1 MNEERVF
8 VESIPPFAS
17 SLSMRATDFQSDLV
31 ALPGGVVR
39 PLHLPARL
47 LESPVLKRRRNH
59 RGSRSH
65 VARERRFVSYRDRF
79 ACFRESE
86 NIEVDEGLFHDEEF
100 VKNVVEESFEPV
112 ISPNGDV
119 SRSSRSSIPFTPA
132 AVVRES
138 TPQTAVA
145 SGFTFLNANV
155 RAIRRKSAEITRL
168 IERSDHPTFLVFTET
183 WLDKSLEEFRIPG
196 YVEVSRQDR
205 GRSSRGGGVMVFSK
219 VGFEHAIVHV
229 GDSSVA
235 ERSWHIIHSNRGPIL
250 FGAWYR
256 PPTHGEIA
264 SIESLDE
271 EIANFG
277 GETLGTILLGD
288 MNVHEEGWLRFSDG
302 TSIEGRLLRDVAC
315 SHGWEERVRK
325 PTRGQHLLDLVLTDF
340 GVRGEDKGGAED

>member
-39 PLHLPARL
+39 PLHLSARL

-155 RAIRRKSAEITRL
+155 RAIRCKSAEITRL
-168 IERSDHPTFLVFTET
+168 IQRCDHPTFLVFTET
-183 WLDKSLEEFRIPG
+183 
-196 YVEVSRQDR
+196 
-205 GRSSRGGGVMVFSK
+205 
-219 VGFEHAIVHV
+219 
-229 GDSSVA
+229 
-235 ERSWHIIHSNRGPIL
+235 
-250 FGAWYR
+250 
-256 PPTHGEIA
+256 
-264 SIESLDE
+264 
-271 EIANFG
+271 
-277 GETLGTILLGD
+277 
-288 MNVHEEGWLRFSDG
+288 
-302 TSIEGRLLRDVAC
+302 
-315 SHGWEERVRK
+315 
-325 PTRGQHLLDLVLTDF
+325 
-340 GVRGEDKGGAED
+340 